1 MPKTIKEMIDARAN
15 AWDEARNFLDSKQRH
30 DGTLAEEDAKTYA
43 EIESRISSLTDA
55 IERAGRFAELEAAMN
70 RPTSSPILTMPSAG
84 DATEK
89 TGTASDSYNMAFW
102 NYIRD
107 KNWHD
112 IRNDLQVGTNTEGGY
127 LVPDE
132 FERKLIEKLEEQ
144 NFFRGLATIIKTSSG
159 DRKIPV
165 VTEKGTAVWMD
176 EEEQFTLSDDTF
188 GQTSLSAY
196 KLGTSLKI
204 SDELLHDSA
213 FNMEAYI
220 SKEFAR
226 RMGARE
232 EEAFLIGD
240 GVGKPTGIF
249 AATGGAPTGATTA
262 GANITFDDV
271 MDLFYALESPYR
283 KNATWIMNEAII
295 KNLRKIKDTT
305 GNYIWS
311 PSVVAGQ
318 PDRILNLP
326 YHTSTFAPSATT
338 SGSKVLALGDFSYY
352 WIGDR
357 QGVVFKRLN
366 ELFAMT
372 GQVGFLA
379 YKRVDGKLMLPDAV
393 KVLAMK

>member
-1 MPKTIKEMIDARAN
+1 MPKTIKEMIEARAN

-84 DATEK
+84 DAAEK

-102 NYIRD
+102 NYVRD

-132 FERKLIEKLEEQ
+132 FERTLIEKLEEQ
-144 NFFRGLATIIKTSSG
+144 NFFRSLATVIKTSSG

-232 EEAFLIGD
+232 EEAFFIGD

-318 PDRILNLP
+318 PDRILNQAVIITIVNLKILFRFTKCYHYFIASTLTASGRISLP
-326 YHTSTFAPSATT
+326 ST
-338 SGSKVLALGDFSYY
+338 
-352 WIGDR
+352 
-357 QGVVFKRLN
+357 RL
-366 ELFAMT
+366 
-372 GQVGFLA
+372 
-379 YKRVDGKLMLPDAV
+379 
-393 KVLAMK
+393 